1 MKTIQDFAVSLS
13 LTLAAALLFGCPA
26 STGPGKAPATAT
38 QPSEGPAAPPVLSAN
53 AFVPL
58 AELKP
63 VIAKPVNP
71 PTPATATGVNVSN
84 FLADAE
90 KSMAKKDFFS
100 AKQSLDRAIG
110 FDPNNPRGLRDM
122 GLTFVGLDNAG
133 LAIKYLQKSA
143 AAMPDDLEVQVLR
156 GRLLRDV
163 PDQAIL
169 AFRTALLTSQA
180 KPENPLVAEAMLHL
194 ANLLAHTGYLTAS
207 LNAFDQLDA
216 WIQAHGDNYTSNV
229 ALQPFLLRPE
239 ELLTRRGTLMLH
251 LNKPRQAAD
260 LLAKA
265 YTGDR
270 GNAEI
275 ARLLTA
281 SLIMDKQYDRAEA
294 LILEMAS
301 QPAQQGQLVPL
312 AQSLTLA
319 SGNKQLPM
327 KIWQSYLQTGKKDTA
342 LALAM
347 AEVSR
352 KVGAP
357 DQAQKILLSA
367 MEKQSGSIPVS
378 KALVGLMISGGQYDS
393 AVIQLADVITRDP
406 NQTLEAERTIQ
417 RISAAAPADYHRR
430 LADKY
435 TADASSTAAQCY
447 LAGQLAKVRGDQALA
462 SKQFELA
469 IARNGNFLPAY
480 EAMVD
485 LARDQRQSADV
496 KKTLDRVAK
505 LDDAQFGY
513 FKAYLRG
520 KVLLSARNV
529 EGAIKELSAA
539 REAKGDYVPAL
550 RLLARAYL
558 AATADTPANDRSD
571 DAARVLMEAIRVD
584 PDNEELSGMLMGLL
598 LQKGQLGDV
607 QQLLN
612 QLLERHPDSTV
623 GKIVQVELLLKSN
636 QKAEALKMLEQLKKA
651 VPDNPEV
658 QMLDFQL
665 TYTGKTVAQFT
676 DKEWQEAVDRL
687 RVILKADPS
696 QAQALRDMI
705 MLLGAPN
712 HKAQSVDIW
721 AKVYEETHRPLL
733 VSKIYVE
740 ALYEAGKYDKCLEV
754 AQALYETNPR
764 DNDVRK
770 WLLASLDKLKM
781 NDRVAQLAESW
792 LKEAQDERERQ
803 AYRQILTKFY
813 EDSKQYDKAQKLL
826 DDWILLEADSTR
838 IQSLRARKITLYS
851 KALQYDK
858 MIEYGKAWIDEAR
871 ADQQAARLPR
881 ALLLENLTEA
891 KQYDKALALIAEFI
905 KKDTEFHDA
914 WQTQQI
920 LLLGEAG
927 QLDKGRQVATEA
939 IAKNPTDMGA
949 REAVV
954 EMYRQA
960 GKYEQALALIDS
972 WIAAIKAS
980 PATAPAAATTPA
992 LLDWCRISAVQL
1004 LIAQEKY
1011 AQAIQ
1016 RIDEYLPAY
1025 KDWKPLPTPPPAFP
1039 GAQQPERIQRNP
1051 LVELQIHK
1059 GNCLGGLGH
1068 KDQQIILLEKLVT
1081 QFPDDSLL
1089 NNDLGYLYSEQGINL
1104 DKAERMIRKA
1114 VDAEPSS
1121 PSVAD
1126 SLGWVFYKQGK
1137 FDAAAVTFDHILALE
1152 SVKTSENSGVIY
1164 DHAGDVAFRQGNSTK
1179 ALELWTTALEKGRKE
1194 KNPDPDTR
1202 KMTLSAA
1209 AKIEAVKKGKA
1220 PAVAPLGQV
1229 ASPATKPAGNK

>member
-1 MKTIQDFAVSLS
+1 VKTIQDFAVSLS
-13 LTLAAALLFGCPA
+13 VTLAAALLIGCPA
-26 STGPGKAPATAT
+26 STGPGNT
-38 QPSEGPAAPPVLSAN
+38 PAASTQASPQGLAEPPVLGPK
-53 AFVPL
+53 AFVTL
-58 AELKP
+58 AELTP
-63 VIAKPVNP
+63 AIAKPVNP
-71 PTPATATGVNVSN
+71 PTPTTGSGVDVSH
-84 FLADAE
+84 LLSEAQ
-90 KSMAKKDFFS
+90 KSMAKKDYFS

-110 FDPNNPRGLRDM
+110 FDPNNPRILRDM
-122 GLTFVGLDNAG
+122 GMTFVGLDNAG

-143 AAMPDDLEVQVLR
+143 AAMPDDLEVQVVR
-156 GRLLRDV
+156 GRLLRDF

-180 KPENPLVAEAMLHL
+180 KPENPLTAEAMLHL

-251 LNKPRQAAD
+251 LNKPRQAAE

-265 YTGDR
+265 YNGDR
-270 GNAEI
+270 GNPEI

-281 SLIMDKQYDRAEA
+281 SLIMDKQYDRAQT

-301 QPAQQGQLVPL
+301 QPAQQAQLVPL
-312 AQSLTLA
+312 AQALTLA
-319 SGNKQLPM
+319 SGNKGLPM
-327 KIWQSYLQTGKKDTA
+327 KIWQSYLQSGKKDTA

-393 AVIQLADVITRDP
+393 AVIQLADVIARDP
-406 NQTLEAERTIQ
+406 NETLDAQRTVQ

-430 LADKY
+430 LADKLI
-435 TADASSTAAQCY
+435 ADASATAAQCY
-447 LAGQLAKVRGDQALA
+447 LAGQLTKVRGDQAMA
-462 SKQFELA
+462 SKLFELA
-469 IARNGNFLPAY
+469 IARSGNFLPCY
-480 EAMVD
+480 EALID
-485 LARDQRQSADV
+485 LAMDQGQSADV

-520 KVLLSARNV
+520 KVFLAARNV

-558 AATADTPANDRSD
+558 AGTSTANDRSD
-571 DAARVLMEAIRVD
+571 DAARVLMEATRVD

-612 QLLERHPDSTV
+612 QLLERHPDSVV

-636 QKAEALKMLEQLKKA
+636 QKGEALKMLEQLKKA
-651 VPDNPEV
+651 APDNPEV

-665 TYTGKTVAQFT
+665 TYAGKPVAQFT

-687 RVILKADPS
+687 RVILRADPS
-696 QAQALRDMI
+696 QAQALRDMV

-712 HKAQSVDIW
+712 HRAQAVDIW
-721 AKVYEETHRPLL
+721 AKVYEETHKPLL
-733 VSKIYVE
+733 VSKIYAA
-740 ALYEAGKYDKCLEV
+740 ALYDAQKYDKCLEI
-754 AQALYETNPR
+754 AEALYQTNPR

-770 WLLASLDKLKM
+770 RLLDTLEKLKK
-781 NDRVAQLAESW
+781 NDRVAQLAENW
-792 LKEAQDERERQ
+792 LKEAQDEHERLD
-803 AYRQILTKFY
+803 YRRILTKFY

-826 DDWILLEADSTR
+826 DDWILLEADSSL
-838 IQSLRARKITLYS
+838 IQSLRARKVTLYS
-851 KALQYDK
+851 KAGQYDK
-858 MIEYGKAWIDEAR
+858 MIEYGRAWIDEAR

-881 ALLLENLTEA
+881 ALLLENLTQA
-891 KQYDKALALIAEFI
+891 KQYDKALGLVAEFI
-905 KKDTEFHDA
+905 KKDTDFRDI
-914 WQTQQI
+914 WLTQQI

-939 IAKNPTDMGA
+939 IAKNPDNMGA

-972 WIAAIKAS
+972 WM
-980 PATAPAAATTPA
+980 ATAKALPASGPA
-992 LLDWCRISAVQL
+992 SALPTLLDRCRLWAVQL
-1004 LIAQEKY
+1004 LISQEKY

-1016 RIDEYLPAY
+1016 RIDAYLPAY
-1025 KDWKPLPTPPPAFP
+1025 KNWKPPLVVP
-1039 GAQQPERIQRNP
+1039 GVQSDRVPRNP

-1059 GNCLGGLGH
+1059 GNCLGELGH
-1068 KDQQIILLEKLVT
+1068 KDQQIALLEKLVE
-1081 QFPDDSLL
+1081 QYPDDSLL
-1089 NNDLGYLYSEQGINL
+1089 DNDLGYLYSEQGINL

-1114 VDAEPSS
+1114 VEAEPNS

-1152 SVKTSENSGVIY
+1152 EVKTSENSGVIY
-1164 DHAGDVAFRQGNSTK
+1164 DHAGDVAFRQGKSDK
-1179 ALELWTTALEKGRKE
+1179 AVELWTTALEKGRKE
-1194 KNPDPDTR
+1194 KTPDPDTR
-1202 KMTLSAA
+1202 KMIVSAA

-1220 PAVAPLGQV
+1220 PALAPLGQ
-1229 ASPATKPAGNK
+1229 AANPATMPAGSK